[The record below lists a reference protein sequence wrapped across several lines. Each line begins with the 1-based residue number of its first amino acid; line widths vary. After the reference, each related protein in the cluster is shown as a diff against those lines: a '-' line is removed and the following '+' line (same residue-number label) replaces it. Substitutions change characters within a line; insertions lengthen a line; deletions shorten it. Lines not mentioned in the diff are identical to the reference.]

1 MGWVTSTGKFFYAA
15 NGDAERMM
23 GMAVDITDLKQAQQ
37 KLQES
42 EQRLA
47 AIVTSALDAILVVDE
62 EQSIVLFNAAAE
74 RTFGCSAGEA
84 IGSKLDRFIP
94 QGFREE
100 DDEGVRQFGHP
111 GITNPKVGTL
121 GALSALR
128 QTGEEFPIRRP
139 YPRSKRLELASCL
152 VSSSVMSRSVAVQ
165 N

>member
-1 MGWVTSTGKFFYAA
+1 MK
-15 NGDAERMM
+15 
-23 GMAVDITDLKQAQQ
+23 
-37 KLQES
+37 ES

-121 GALSALR
+121 VPYRPCDKRARNFRL
-128 QTGEEFPIRRP
+128 RRP